1 MWLDVG
7 ERPILPYI
15 LPILPYRPP
24 RPVRSLSDQSK
35 GLKTTLNWF
44 FSRNSRSVVRSMRL
58 DEREDG
64 ALDRAAGG
72 EQLRRGTRVGGDE
85 LL

>member
-1 MWLDVG
+1 MSCEVDASHRTARV
-7 ERPILPYI
+7 
-15 LPILPYRPP
+15 
-24 RPVRSLSDQSK
+24 PVRSLSDQSN

-44 FSRNSRSVVRSMRL
+44 FSRNSRSVVQEMRL

-72 EQLRRGTRVGGDE
+72 EQLRRGIRVGGDE
-85 LL
+85 LLSSATRRSS